1 MGGAGQRPALPAVVH
16 LPRTVLWDDAGMPP
30 PVLPADPSSPLRRR
44 LLRTAVL
51 APLAAALTTLPGC
64 SLPVQIDG
72 TFLQPWRSHLQ
83 WGLAD
88 WQRSLKLARTLG
100 CRQLVLQWT
109 GIVGGSDGD
118 WSLPDGSLQQLFTA
132 ATENDIRIRVGLP
145 FQQRWWQAIG
155 ADDATLQAF
164 LAESLAHARSWLAQ
178 APWAQQ
184 PAFGGWYLPY
194 ELEQYHWA
202 DPARQQWLA
211 QWLHGLVQAASARG
225 GDCAMSCYFSRL
237 QTDGNLVTLW
247 QAVLAQ
253 AAVRP
258 MVQDGVGV
266 TGAGNVQ
273 QLQPLLDHFHAH
285 SIGFDAIVELF
296 RELPGGPADG
306 SAFKGETADAARIQR
321 QLAWARDSGA
331 QHVLVYALE
340 PWLTQD
346 TPQAAALRRRW
357 GLPQ

>member
-1 MGGAGQRPALPAVVH
+1 MVRP
-16 LPRTVLWDDAGMPP
+16 D
-30 PVLPADPSSPLRRR
+30 LPADPSSPLRRR
-44 LLRTAVL
+44 LLRAAVL

-64 SLPVQIDG
+64 SLPVQVDG

-118 WSLPDGSLQQLFTA
+118 WSLPDSSLQQLFTA
-132 ATENDIRIRVGLP
+132 ASENDIRIRVGLP

-155 ADDATLQAF
+155 ADDASLQAF
-164 LAESLAHARSWLAQ
+164 LADSLAQARRWLAQ

-202 DPARQQWLA
+202 DPARQLWLA
-211 QWLHGLVQAASARG
+211 QWLHGLVQAAGARG
-225 GDCAMSCYFSRL
+225 GDCAISCYFSRL
-237 QTDGNLVTLW
+237 QTNGNLVTLW
-247 QAVLAQ
+247 QAVLAH

-266 TGAGNVQ
+266 AGAGNVQ
-273 QLQPLLDHFHAH
+273 QLQPLLDHLHANG
-285 SIGFDAIVELF
+285 IGFDAIVELF

-306 SAFKGETADAARIQR
+306 SGFKGETANAARVQR
-321 QLAWARDSGA
+321 QLAWARGSGA

>member
-1 MGGAGQRPALPAVVH
+1 MLRPGLP
-16 LPRTVLWDDAGMPP
+16 T
-30 PVLPADPSSPLRRR
+30 DPSSPLRRR
-44 LLRTAVL
+44 LLRAALL
-51 APLAAALTTLPGC
+51 APLAGTLATLPGC
-64 SLPVQIDG
+64 SLPVHVDG

-88 WQRSLKLARTLG
+88 WQRSLKLAHALG

-132 ATENDIRIRVGLP
+132 ARENDLRIRVGLP

-164 LAESLAHARSWLAQ
+164 LADSLAHARSWLAQ

-194 ELEQYHWA
+194 ELEQFHWA

-211 QWLHGLVQAASARG
+211 QWLHGLAQAASARG
-225 GDCAMSCYFSRL
+225 GDCAISCYFSRL
-237 QTDGNLVTLW
+237 QSDGNLVTLW

-253 AAVRP
+253 ATLRP

-266 TGAGNVQ
+266 VSLSATCSSCNPCSTISRHRASVSMRSSNCSANCPAARPMAADSRAKPPMPHASSGSWHGHAAA
-273 QLQPLLDHFHAH
+273 AH
-285 SIGFDAIVELF
+285 STCWSM
-296 RELPGGPADG
+296 RWSPG
-306 SAFKGETADAARIQR
+306 
-321 QLAWARDSGA
+321 
-331 QHVLVYALE
+331 
-340 PWLTQD
+340 
-346 TPQAAALRRRW
+346 
-357 GLPQ
+357 